1 MIYAA
6 ETTHSNRE
14 RKLVQPLEGSPERL
28 RHHLRRPHQ
37 RRTTLLI
44 VDRGGLA
51 TCGASARMPL
61 VVARLLGQYG
71 NRCPSRQRAQAKNF
85 RSPGQSN
92 STRATARQTSSASVI
107 LRGRPGP
114 PAPVDEELVSQ
125 DVESDQRAEA
135 GGHDGHLHVVDGA
148 TEHRLL
154 RQLP

>member
-44 VDRGGLA
+44 VDRGGLEDQQVQQPGDLRRERTDA
-51 TCGASARMPL
+51 L
-61 VVARLLGQYG
+61 VVARLLGQI
-71 NRCPSRQRAQAKNF
+71 RKQVSKPPAR
-85 RSPGQSN
+85 PGQELPITGESN
-92 STRATARQTSSASVI
+92 STCATARQTSSASVI

-114 PAPVDEELVSQ
+114 RRSMKNSSA
-125 DVESDQRAEA
+125 R
-135 GGHDGHLHVVDGA
+135 
-148 TEHRLL
+148 T
-154 RQLP
+154 